1 MVHTVETKIY
11 YEDTDCGNVVYYANY
26 LKYMERGRTEFLAD
40 YGFSVSELAGK
51 GTVFV
56 VARVEIDYRSSA
68 RLGDTIIVRTGM
80 SEMTRT
86 SILFSSAMT
95 DKATGRLIAESQ
107 ARLVCVD
114 GNGKIKRIPQEMA
127 EKIEPNRIEEN
138 HPAS

>member
-1 MVHTVETKIY
+1 MNTIEVKIY

-26 LKYMERGRTEFLAD
+26 LKYMERGRTEYLAD
-40 YGFSVSELAGK
+40 LGFSVSELASQ

-68 RLGDTIIVRTGM
+68 RLGETIVVKTWI

-86 SILFSSAMT
+86 SLLFGHTMT
-95 DKATGRLIAESQ
+95 DKASGRLIAEAQ

-114 GNGKIKRIPQEMA
+114 PNGKIKRIPPDLQERA
-127 EKIEPNRIEEN
+127 G
-138 HPAS
+138 

>member
-1 MVHTVETKIY
+1 MNTIDVKIY

-40 YGFSVSELAGK
+40 HGFSVSELAAQ

-68 RLGDTIIVRTGM
+68 RLGEAIVVKTWIA
-80 SEMTRT
+80 EMTRT
-86 SILFSSAMT
+86 SLLFGHTMN
-95 DKATGRLIAESQ
+95 DKASSRLIAEAQ

-114 GNGKIKRIPQEMA
+114 ANGKIKRIPSELQERA
-127 EKIEPNRIEEN
+127 G
-138 HPAS
+138 

>member
-1 MVHTVETKIY
+1 MNTVEVKIY

-26 LKYMERGRTEFLAD
+26 LKYMERGRTEYLAD
-40 YGFSVSELAGK
+40 LGFSVSELASQ

-68 RLGDTIIVRTGM
+68 RLGETIVVKTWI

-86 SILFSSAMT
+86 SLLFGHTMT
-95 DKATGRLIAESQ
+95 DKASGRLIAEAQ

-114 GNGKIKRIPQEMA
+114 PNGKIKRIPQELQ
-127 EKIEPNRIEEN
+127 ERTG
-138 HPAS
+138 

>member
-1 MVHTVETKIY
+1 MNTIEVKIY

-26 LKYMERGRTEFLAD
+26 LKYMERGRTEFLAHH
-40 YGFSVSELAGK
+40 GFSVSELAAQ

-68 RLGDTIIVRTGM
+68 RLGETILVKTWI

-86 SILFSSAMT
+86 SLLFGTTMT
-95 DKATGRLIAESQ
+95 DKTTGRLIAEAQ

-114 GNGKIKRIPQEMA
+114 PNGKIKRLPHELQERA
-127 EKIEPNRIEEN
+127 G
-138 HPAS
+138 

>member
-1 MVHTVETKIY
+1 MHTIEAKIY

-40 YGFSVSELAGK
+40 YGFSVSELASQGM
-51 GTVFV
+51 VFV

-68 RLGDTIIVRTGM
+68 RLGETIVAKTWI

-86 SILFSSAMT
+86 SILFGCTMT
-95 DKATGRLIAESQ
+95 DKATGRLLAQSQ

-114 GNGKIKRIPQEMA
+114 ANGKVRRIPQEIA
-127 EKIEPNRIEEN
+127 DRTR
-138 HPAS
+138 

>member
-1 MVHTVETKIY
+1 MNTIEVKIY

-26 LKYMERGRTEFLAD
+26 LKYMERGRTEYLAD
-40 YGFSVSELAGK
+40 HGFSVSELAGQ

-68 RLGDTIIVRTGM
+68 RLGETIVVKTWI

-86 SILFSSAMT
+86 SLLFGHTMT
-95 DKATGRLIAESQ
+95 DKASGRIIAEAQ

-114 GNGKIKRIPQEMA
+114 PNSKIKRIPQELQERA
-127 EKIEPNRIEEN
+127 V
-138 HPAS
+138 

>member
-1 MVHTVETKIY
+1 MNTIEVKIY

-40 YGFSVSELAGK
+40 HGFSVAALALQ

-68 RLGDTIIVRTGM
+68 RLGETIVIQTWI

-86 SILFSSAMT
+86 SILFGTHMT
-95 DKATGRLIAESQ
+95 DKATGRLIAEGQ

-114 GNGKIKRIPQEMA
+114 PHGKIKRIPAGLVERA
-127 EKIEPNRIEEN
+127 G
-138 HPAS
+138 

>member
-1 MVHTVETKIY
+1 MNTIEVKIY

-26 LKYMERGRTEFLAD
+26 LKYMERGRTEYLAD
-40 YGFSVSELAGK
+40 LGFSVSELASQ

-68 RLGDTIIVRTGM
+68 RLGETIVVKTWI

-86 SILFSSAMT
+86 SLLFGHTMT
-95 DKATGRLIAESQ
+95 DKASGRLIAEAQ

-114 GNGKIKRIPQEMA
+114 PNGKIKRIPPDLQE
-127 EKIEPNRIEEN
+127 RTG
-138 HPAS
+138 

>member
-1 MVHTVETKIY
+1 MNTIEVKIY

-26 LKYMERGRTEFLAD
+26 LKYMERGRTEYLAD
-40 YGFSVSELAGK
+40 HGFSVSELAGQ

-68 RLGDTIIVRTGM
+68 RLGETIVVKTWI

-86 SILFSSAMT
+86 SLLFGHTMT
-95 DKATGRLIAESQ
+95 DKASGRLIAEAQ

-114 GNGKIKRIPQEMA
+114 PNGKIKRIPQALQE
-127 EKIEPNRIEEN
+127 RVV
-138 HPAS
+138 

>member
-1 MVHTVETKIY
+1 MKTIEAKIY

-40 YGFSVSELAGK
+40 HGFSVSELAAQ

-68 RLGDTIIVRTGM
+68 RLGETLLIKTWV

-86 SILFSSAMT
+86 SILFGTTITEKSS
-95 DKATGRLIAESQ
+95 GRLIAEAQ

-114 GNGKIKRIPQEMA
+114 TAGKIKRLPHELQERA
-127 EKIEPNRIEEN
+127 G
-138 HPAS
+138 